1 MPLPSRAHIK
11 APPAGY
17 SFHDLAEGIGRG
29 HKTMQ
34 MAPKAA
40 RIPNAERVLRPNELE
55 LEVLERYFNKGYL
68 LDSKGDR
75 LKPRVIPESLNP
87 GAAKKAMDKGHLP
100 DEGKIVFENSR
111 GVYEPGESIG
121 FHARD
126 PSDFVGNPMLEAMY
140 RNQKS
145 GFFGG
150 KPSPYSLTTTGMP
163 AGLGKSAYAMMYD
176 ALRAGKHLNS
186 IDVLTSANQ
195 LRRPGNVMSSGL
207 AHGDYEH
214 LPLFQGDSDINP
226 FYSTLSGQRG
236 DWEEKALKSLLGPG
250 NRYDT
255 ATALGTRDTLRYS
268 PEAQTGLLALREAQ
282 LARSHGIVGVYEDSI
297 FDHANPMDL
306 DALKRYAEAARQG
319 GAQPGNYYGSSRA
332 FGPGLLGR
340 AGSTEAFIS
349 GMERGIDPEEVARKL
364 LELPGAS
371 DAIKG
376 RYRKG
381 GLVAALES

>member
-1 MPLPSRAHIK
+1 
-11 APPAGY
+11 
-17 SFHDLAEGIGRG
+17 
-29 HKTMQ
+29 MQ
-34 MAPKAA
+34 MAPGAA
-40 RIPNAERVLRPNELE
+40 RIPNAGRVLRPNELD
-55 LEVLERYFNKGYL
+55 LEVLDRYFDKGYL
-68 LDSKGDR
+68 VNPKGER
-75 LKPRVIPESLNP
+75 LRPRVKSEMLDP
-87 GAAKKAMDKGHLP
+87 GAAKKAMDKGQLP
-100 DEGKIVFENSR
+100 DDGKIMFEDPR
-111 GVYEPGESIG
+111 GMVEPSESIG

-126 PSDFVGNPMLEAMY
+126 PVEFSDNPMQMVMY
-140 RNQKS
+140 DNQKS

-226 FYSTLSGQRG
+226 FYSTLSGRRG
-236 DWEEKALKSLLGPG
+236 DAEEEALMSLL
-250 NRYDT
+250 NA
-255 ATALGTRDTLRYS
+255 ATQLGTGNWHSTAAHLGARDTLRYS
-268 PEAQTGLLALREAQ
+268 PDAQTGLLALREAQ
-282 LARSHGIVGVYEDSI
+282 LARAHGPEGMASESI
-297 FDHANPMDL
+297 FDLANPMDL
-306 DALKRYAEAARQG
+306 DALKYYTQRARQE

-349 GMERGIDPEEVARKL
+349 GIERGLTPEDIAQKL

-371 DAIKG
+371 EAIKG

-381 GLVAALES
+381 GLVAAFES

>member
-1 MPLPSRAHIK
+1 
-11 APPAGY
+11 
-17 SFHDLAEGIGRG
+17 
-29 HKTMQ
+29 MQ
-34 MAPKAA
+34 MAPGAA
-40 RIPNAERVLRPNELE
+40 RIPNAGRVLRPNELE
-55 LEVLERYFNKGYL
+55 LEVLDRYFDKGYL

-75 LKPRVIPESLNP
+75 LKPRVIPEGNLNL
-87 GAAKKAMDKGHLP
+87 AKKAMDKGKLP
-100 DEGKIVFENSR
+100 EEGKIVFEDSR
-111 GVYEPGESIG
+111 GAYEPGESIG
-121 FHARD
+121 FGALNPFD
-126 PSDFVGNPMLEAMY
+126 SSFLSGNPMQQAMY
-140 RNQKS
+140 RDQKS

-163 AGLGKSAYAMMYD
+163 AGLGKAAYAMMYD
-176 ALRAGKHLNS
+176 ALRAGKHLNAV
-186 IDVLTSANQ
+186 DTLTNANQ

-226 FYSTLSGQRG
+226 FYSILYGRR
-236 DWEEKALKSLLGPG
+236 DDAEEKALKSLLGPG

-255 ATALGTRDTLRYS
+255 ATALGAHDTLRYS
-268 PEAQTGLLALREAQ
+268 PQAKTGLLALREAQ
-282 LARSHGIVGVYEDSI
+282 LARSHGPEGVYNDSI
-297 FDHANPMDL
+297 FDLANPMDL
-306 DALKRYAEAARQG
+306 DELKRYAERARQE
-319 GAQPGNYYGSSRA
+319 GAQPGNYYGSARA
-332 FGPGLLGR
+332 FGPQLLGR

-371 DAIKG
+371 EAIKG

>member
-1 MPLPSRAHIK
+1 M
-11 APPAGY
+11 PPAPKKVPSSL
-17 SFHDLAEGIGRG
+17 SFHDLMEGVGRG
-29 HKTMQ
+29 HKVLQ
-34 MAPKAA
+34 MSPGAA
-40 RIPNAERVLRPNELE
+40 RIPNAERVLRPNELP
-55 LEVLERYFNKGYL
+55 LEVLERYYNKGYL
-68 LDSKGDR
+68 VNPKGER
-75 LKPRVIPESLNP
+75 LKPQVVSTSLNP
-87 GAAKKAMDKGHLP
+87 SAAKKAMDKGQLP
-100 DEGKIVFENSR
+100 DDGKIMFEDPR
-111 GVYEPGESIG
+111 GMVEPSESIG

-126 PSDFVGNPMLEAMY
+126 PSDFSDNPMQELMY

-163 AGLGKSAYAMMYD
+163 AGLGKSAYAMIYD
-176 ALRAGKHLNS
+176 ALRAGKHLNAVD
-186 IDVLTSANQ
+186 ILTSANQ

-214 LPLFQGDSDINP
+214 LPLFQDDSNINP

-282 LARSHGIVGVYEDSI
+282 LARSHGIVGVYDDSI

-306 DALKRYAEAARQG
+306 DALKQYAEAARQG
-319 GAQPGNYYGSSRA
+319 GAQPGNYFGSSRA

-340 AGSTEAFIS
+340 AGSTEAFMS
-349 GMERGIDPEEVARKL
+349 GIERGLTPEDIARKL
-364 LELPGAS
+364 LEQPGAEE
-371 DAIKG
+371 ALRG

>member
-1 MPLPSRAHIK
+1 M
-11 APPAGY
+11 PPAPKKALSSL
-17 SFHDLAEGIGRG
+17 SFHDLMEGVGRG
-29 HKTMQ
+29 HKVLQ
-34 MAPKAA
+34 MSPGAA
-40 RIPNAERVLRPNELE
+40 RIPSAERALRSGELP

-68 LDSKGDR
+68 VNAKGER
-75 LKPRVIPESLNP
+75 LKPQVVSESLRP
-87 GAAKKAMDKGHLP
+87 ADAKKAMDKGQLP
-100 DEGKIVFENSR
+100 DEGRVRFTNPA
-111 GVYEPGESIG
+111 GVSEPSESLG

-126 PSDFVGNPMLEAMY
+126 TSDFSDNPMQLAMY
-140 RNQKS
+140 ANQKG

-163 AGLGKSAYAMMYD
+163 AGLGKSAYAMLYD
-176 ALRAGKHLNS
+176 TLRAGKHLNAV
-186 IDVLTSANQ
+186 DVLTNANQ

-207 AHGDYEH
+207 AHGDYDQ
-214 LPLFQGDSDINP
+214 LPLFQGDYDRNP
-226 FYSTLSGQRG
+226 FYTTLSGKRG
-236 DWEEKALKSLLGPG
+236 ESEEAALKSLLGPG

-268 PEAQTGLLALREAQ
+268 PDAQTGLLALREAQ
-282 LARSHGIVGVYEDSI
+282 LARSHGPEGMYNESI
-297 FDHANPMDL
+297 FDLANPMDL
-306 DALKRYAEAARQG
+306 DALKYYAERARLEG
-319 GAQPGNYYGSSRA
+319 SQPGSYYGSSRA

-340 AGSTEAFIS
+340 AGSTEAFMS
-349 GMERGIDPEEVARKL
+349 GMERGIDPEDVARKL